1 MNDADKIKAKIRKI
15 LNLDDKVVFLLPDCL
30 DGKRVEMTA
39 TDGVRYVAE
48 QVDPN
53 DYKDV
58 LVKELSTLLTNSK
71 REAVEETLKKVNNSL
86 RANVD
91 YLHHCYHYFGNDAEE
106 LLKEDKKM
114 YAEGLKKVRK
124 TMKNIASG
132 KWQKRK
138 ADDYLKE
145 RGKE

>member
-58 LVKELSTLLTNSK
+58 LVKELSTLLQNSE
-71 REAVEETLKKVNNSL
+71 REAEKKFEIATRLWLQDMWNDQSEIQALSPEGKTIIWGGKVGEEITKEWEKLKGRFNE
-86 RANVD
+86 AN
-91 YLHHCYHYFGNDAEE
+91 
-106 LLKEDKKM
+106 
-114 YAEGLKKVRK
+114 
-124 TMKNIASG
+124 
-132 KWQKRK
+132 
-138 ADDYLKE
+138 DYLKE